1 MEFGIFVQSYVPGFR
16 MAVDP
21 DAEHHA
27 ILHDAELIKA
37 ADKAGFKYVWVTEHH
52 FLHEYSHM
60 SANDAFIGYLA
71 SSTDRIH
78 LGSGIFNPLPQV
90 NHPVKVA
97 ERAAMLD
104 HLSDGRFEFGTGRGA
119 GSHEILGFL
128 QGAVD
133 LSSGSRDLSIT
144 REIWEETIPEFAKM
158 WTHDTYEGFQGKWWS
173 LPPRQVL
180 PKPWKKPHPPMWY
193 AAGNTSSYAM
203 AARKGLGVLGF
214 SVGDLTEMEPV
225 VSAYKKEIPN
235 AEPVGAYVNDNVMV
249 TSAAFIDED
258 HDRAVKS
265 AVDGK
270 LSYLQSNV
278 FRYHDTFP
286 HPEQVPYWPELIPD
300 YDRDV
305 IEGLI
310 QIGGLICGDPDEALE
325 QCRRWESAGAD
336 QLVFGSGMAT
346 LDEELETIRLL
357 GEHVIPKIDTDP
369 VHRTSRF
376 RDAAAG

>member
-1 MEFGIFVQSYVPGFR
+1 M
-16 MAVDP
+16 
-21 DAEHHA
+21 HHA
-27 ILHDAELIKA
+27 ILHDVELIKA
-37 ADKAGFKYVWVTEHH
+37 ADRAGFKYVWVTEHH

-71 SSTDRIH
+71 SCTDRIH

-133 LSSGSRDLSIT
+133 LSSGSKDLSIT

-158 WTHDTYEGFQGKWWS
+158 WTQDTYEGFQGKWWS

-286 HPEQVPYWPELIPD
+286 HPEQVPYWPDLIPD

-376 RDAAAG
+376 RDAAARNG